1 MHTNKVHCNNSVQL
15 KLDCQLDAIVT
26 DPPYG
31 INYDEWD
38 KYDNCVSFDK
48 DTWKNI
54 SEKKMVKKGNK
65 KIARRFS

>member
-1 MHTNKVHCNNSVQL
+1 MDINKVYCSNSVQFN
-15 KLDCQLDAIVT
+15 LDYQVDAIVT

-48 DTWKNI
+48 LCICKQQI
-54 SEKKMVKKGNK
+54 
-65 KIARRFS
+65 I